1 VCGSCHSRIDPLG
14 FGLENYD
21 SVGRWRETDA
31 GQPID
36 ASGVLPDG
44 TRYRG
49 VDELK
54 KVLLSKKKQIVR
66 NLTGKMLGYALGR
79 GLTAEDECAVDQ
91 IVTAV
96 ERADYKAHTL
106 ITEIVRSAP
115 FRTPAQPQ
123 ETKR

>member
-1 VCGSCHSRIDPLG
+1 M
-14 FGLENYD
+14 
-21 SVGRWRETDA
+21 
-31 GQPID
+31 
-36 ASGVLPDG
+36 
-44 TRYRG
+44 
-49 VDELK
+49 DELK

-106 ITEIVRSAP
+106 ITEIVRSAS
-115 FRTPAQPQ
+115 FRAETGRQ

>member
-1 VCGSCHSRIDPLG
+1 MG

-21 SVGRWRETDA
+21 SVGRWRDTDA

-44 TRYRG
+44 TKYNG
-49 VDELK
+49 PDELK
-54 KVLLSKKKQIVR
+54 KVLLSKMNQILR

-79 GLTAEDECAVDQ
+79 GLTTEDECAVDQ
-91 IVTAV
+91 IVAAV
-96 ERADYKAHTL
+96 ERDGYKSHTL
-106 ITEIVRSAP
+106 ITEIVRSVP
-115 FRTPAQPQ
+115 FRL